1 MKIIDSYATL
11 TGSKIASP
19 YIYESYFPLNI
30 GKYITIQS
38 HTQFDSRNYS
48 YWQEVIDALIPILQ
62 KNKISLLQ
70 VGVAGDPT
78 LMNIDSI
85 IGKTTI
91 NQLAHV
97 IKNSVAHIG
106 PDSLCTHLASY
117 YDKPIVALFSSNHV
131 EISKPVFGNPKN
143 LKAIESYLR
152 EGNKKPS
159 FSSNESPKTINLI
172 KPEEICKALLD
183 LLQIEDNSNL
193 KSTHFGENFASFK
206 LEIVPD
212 FEFYVDK
219 ALEKPLNIRVDLL
232 DSNTVDEK
240 NISYILTN
248 LSRRKCRIFS
258 DKKFDISFLNNPIC
272 KKNLEGFIFYVK
284 DSDDDTKSFINSL
297 IKIGVNCN
305 FLFHDSLK
313 GDSQKMSNLKLDLID
328 ICQVYKN
335 VEKHT
340 EEKQKEIL
348 AKINKSSFYKSYRII
363 YSNGATYISEAAL
376 KENAPTKSFYQS
388 LNDIKNLDFFLKK
401 DYDNIY
407 LFDK

>member
-11 TGSKIASP
+11 TGSKIAAP
-19 YIYESYFPLNI
+19 YIYESYFPLDI

-48 YWQEVIDALIPILQ
+48 YWQEAIDMLSLIL
-62 KNKISLLQ
+62 KKEGISFLQ
-70 VGVAGDPT
+70 VGVAGDPV
-78 LMNIDSI
+78 LSNIDSTV
-85 IGKTTI
+85 GKTTI
-91 NQLAHV
+91 NQLAHI
-97 IKNSVAHIG
+97 IKNSIAHVG

-117 YDKPIVALFSSNHV
+117 YNKPIVALFSSNHA
-131 EISKPVFGNPKN
+131 EISKPVFGNPEK
-143 LKAIESYLR
+143 LKIIESYLR
-152 EGNKKPS
+152 VGNKKPS

-183 LLQIEDNSNL
+183 LLKIKTNL
-193 KSTHFGENFASFK
+193 STKSTFFGEKFGK
-206 LEIVPD
+206 LELEIVPN

-219 ALEKPLNIRVDLL
+219 ALEKTLNIRVDLL

-240 NISYILTN
+240 NTSYILTN

-272 KKNLEGFIFYVK
+272 KKNLEGFVFYVK
-284 DSDDDTKSFINSL
+284 DSNDDTKSFISSL
-297 IKIGVNCN
+297 IKIGANCN